1 MDVVTRLG
9 LPIGED
15 ERANLLA
22 KRSTDPEAVRLL
34 LEVEG
39 KGSAGRPG
47 EPHSRL
53 QRWLASHRLAG
64 TALAEQPPDATRAEI
79 LWVLE
84 RYRRATEGREI
95 QALAGIYEEF
105 TPEQQAAQQRYFDG
119 VRDLRIAF
127 DNIDVAVVGDE
138 AVVSYTRTDEFT
150 DARTGRPMRASV
162 RLTKVL
168 RREADGWKLAQ
179 GK

>member
-1 MDVVTRLG
+1 
-9 LPIGED
+9 
-15 ERANLLA
+15 
-22 KRSTDPEAVRLL
+22 
-34 LEVEG
+34 
-39 KGSAGRPG
+39 
-47 EPHSRL
+47 
-53 QRWLASHRLAG
+53 
-64 TALAEQPPDATRAEI
+64 
-79 LWVLE
+79 
-84 RYRRATEGREI
+84 
-95 QALAGIYEEF
+95 
-105 TPEQQAAQQRYFDG
+105 

-168 RREADGWKLAQ
+168 RRETGGWKLAQ